1 MNYYFAP
8 HIKEEGIRM
17 NPPSNIN
24 SKWRYS
30 LEIPFKDSVSDGP
43 VAYVILKNP
52 SQAGIIEDN
61 RTKSD
66 MTVNKVCIYFYVRG
80 FSKVVILNLAG
91 IYATDLSTIS
101 HKLINQLVASKNE
114 PNAND
119 NEIHKQLRKFRNG
132 IDVIAVGW
140 GKKNKVKG
148 DYDSRIHQVL
158 AIIDQYTEEIFE
170 YPSDSSYPIHPAAK
184 EGWNNW
190 EELVP
195 FKWK

>member
-1 MNYYFAP
+1 MNYYFGP

-91 IYATDLSTIS
+91 IYATD
-101 HKLINQLVASKNE
+101 
-114 PNAND
+114 
-119 NEIHKQLRKFRNG
+119 
-132 IDVIAVGW
+132 
-140 GKKNKVKG
+140 
-148 DYDSRIHQVL
+148 HQQL
-158 AIIDQYTEEIFE
+158 AI
-170 YPSDSSYPIHPAAK
+170 
-184 EGWNNW
+184 NR
-190 EELVP
+190 
-195 FKWK
+195 